1 MRTPRRGTQVFL
13 ISFCISLITLGCLML
28 GFVLLVRVMND
39 SDETPDEVVLPFEA
53 AESEDITLLVIGCDL
68 LSDAPSLIWQIGYDG
83 KSGGIDVQV
92 LSPALLAETEGR
104 TDTLVGHYVYGGI
117 LQLRRAV
124 GTITGNPADRYLRL
138 EREGIEILCDQLGG
152 LDADF
157 EADFTVNGEPF
168 YAGPQHLFGRK
179 LATLLLA
186 EDTAT
191 QNEWIA
197 RLLTE
202 RHTHIASDMDSFFDT
217 LFTYGE
223 TSLTRY
229 DVQLRSAHFCQTAT
243 NRALIFRIRE

>member
-28 GFVLLVRVMND
+28 GFVLLVRVMNNG
-39 SDETPDEVVLPFEA
+39 DEAPEEVVLPFQA
-53 AESEDITLLVIGCDL
+53 AESEDLTLLVIGCDSL
-68 LSDAPSLIWQIGYDG
+68 ADAPSLIWQIGYDG
-83 KSGGIDVQV
+83 KSGAISVEI
-92 LSPALLAETEGR
+92 LSPALLSETEGR
-104 TDTLVGHYVYGGI
+104 TDTLAGHYVYGGI

-124 GTITGNPADRYLRL
+124 GTLTGSPADRYLRL
-138 EREGIEILCDQLGG
+138 ERQGLEILCDQLGG

-157 EADFTVNGEPF
+157 ETDFSVNGEPF

-186 EDTAT
+186 EDTAL
-191 QNEWIA
+191 QKEWA
-197 RLLTE
+197 ERLLTE
-202 RHTHIASDMDSFFDT
+202 RHTHIASGMEPFFDT

-243 NRALIFRIRE
+243 DRTLSFRIRE